1 MAKSRETWNKKE
13 LEKKKQKKK
22 QEKEQRKEERKQN
35 GTKSFEDM
43 IMYVDEN
50 GNFTSTPPDPAKKR
64 VIREEDIV
72 INVPRQVHNPD
83 DDGTRK
89 GIVSFFNESKG
100 YGFIRDQASNE
111 SIFVHANGLID
122 PIKDN
127 NLVSF
132 TVEMGQRGPQAVNVK
147 LVK

>member
-1 MAKSRETWNKKE
+1 
-13 LEKKKQKKK
+13 
-22 QEKEQRKEERKQN
+22 
-35 GTKSFEDM
+35 
-43 IMYVDEN
+43 
-50 GNFTSTPPDPAKKR
+50 
-64 VIREEDIV
+64 
-72 INVPRQVHNPD
+72 VHNPD

-89 GIVSFFNESKG
+89 GVVSFFNESKG

-147 LVK
+147 LVR